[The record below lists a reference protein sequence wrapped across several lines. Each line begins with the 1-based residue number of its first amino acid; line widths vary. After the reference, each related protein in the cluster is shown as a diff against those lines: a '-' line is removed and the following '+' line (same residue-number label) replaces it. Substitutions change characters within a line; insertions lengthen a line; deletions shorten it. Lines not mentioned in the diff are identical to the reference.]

1 MPAKIVFL
9 AYPGF
14 DLLDV
19 TGPASVFAEAG
30 VVLGTPAY
38 EVIVASPQGGPVLS
52 NAGIALHSEA
62 LTSRRTAGAHTLLVS
77 GAKAQALGELMAC
90 EPACRWLTRRAATA
104 TRFGSVCSGAFVLA
118 ALGLLDGR
126 RVATHWSVCELLSRR
141 YPALSVDGDAL
152 YVNDG
157 VLWTSAGVTSGI
169 DMALAMVEAD
179 HGAGCA
185 SAIARHLVLYARRPG
200 YQSQFSALLNEQG
213 KADAPFA
220 ELVAWM
226 HTHLRADLGVPALA
240 ARMALSERT
249 FYRRFSDATH
259 QTPAQFVE
267 SLRLD
272 AARSLM
278 PGGLSLKAI
287 ASKVG
292 LQSASRLSAAFTRR
306 FGIAPALFRRMHAG
320 A

>member
-1 MPAKIVFL
+1 MSAKIVFL
-9 AYPGF
+9 VYPGF

-19 TGPASVFAEAG
+19 TGPASVFAEADLF
-30 VVLGTPAY
+30 LGKPAY
-38 EVIVASPQGGPVLS
+38 EVVLVSPQGGLVLS
-52 NAGIALHSEA
+52 NAGIALDSEV
-62 LTSRRTAGAHTLLVS
+62 LTSRRAAGAHTLLVS
-77 GAKAQALGELMAC
+77 GAKAHALSEVTAS
-90 EPACRWLTRRAATA
+90 EPVRRWLARRAVAA

-157 VLWTSAGVTSGI
+157 KLWTSAGVTSGI

-179 HGAGCA
+179 HGVEVTAA
-185 SAIARHLVLYARRPG
+185 VARHLVLYARRPG
-200 YQSQFSALLNEQG
+200 YQSQFSAMLVAQG

-220 ELVAWM
+220 ELIAWM
-226 HTHLRADLGVPALA
+226 QTRLHGDLGVPELA
-240 ARMALSERT
+240 AQMALSERT
-249 FYRRFSDATH
+249 FYRRFSDSTG

-272 AARSLM
+272 AARALM
-278 PGGLSLKAI
+278 HSDLSLKAI
-287 ASKVG
+287 ASEVG
-292 LQSASRLSAAFTRR
+292 LQTASRLSTAFTRR
-306 FGIAPALFRRMHAG
+306 FGIAPALFRQMHAG